1 MRSCASVRP
10 RGVRESTTMS
20 HDDTLAGIRGSTAA
34 EIAASVRALIERGD
48 LAPRDALPPVRALAE
63 RLGVNRNTTVAA
75 YRLLASSGL
84 VESHGR
90 AGTRVAAA
98 ELGAAEGSS
107 PDTSLADVG
116 AGNPDP
122 RFIPDPQA
130 ALSALAGRPVL
141 YGAPVMDEGLE
152 RWAREHLGPDLRVP
166 ARDVAITVTGG
177 AADALERLFTAMLAP
192 GDAVAIEDPGFLT
205 GIHTLRVGGYRAVPV
220 PVDEEG
226 MTVEGLEA
234 ALEQG
239 VRAVVCTPRAQN
251 PTGASLSARR
261 AVALRRALADHP
273 YVLVVEDDHFS
284 LLSRRPHRSIIGARH
299 RRWALVRSVSKF
311 LGPDMSIALVASD
324 LTTAERLGM
333 RLRPG
338 TTWVSHLLQRLA
350 LALLDDDS
358 ARARIAKAREHY
370 AERNDAFRAAL
381 ARVGIDCPPGDG
393 LNVWV
398 PVARPAREVAERLR
412 GEGWIA
418 RPEDEFRV
426 GSRADPSSHLRVTAH
441 HLDDDAQ
448 QRLAAAVAVAQE
460 A

>member
-20 HDDTLAGIRGSTAA
+20 HDDALAGIRGSTAA

-152 RWAREHLGPDLRVP
+152 RWARE
-166 ARDVAITVTGG
+166 
-177 AADALERLFTAMLAP
+177 
-192 GDAVAIEDPGFLT
+192 
-205 GIHTLRVGGYRAVPV
+205 
-220 PVDEEG
+220 
-226 MTVEGLEA
+226 
-234 ALEQG
+234 
-239 VRAVVCTPRAQN
+239 
-251 PTGASLSARR
+251 
-261 AVALRRALADHP
+261 
-273 YVLVVEDDHFS
+273 
-284 LLSRRPHRSIIGARH
+284 
-299 RRWALVRSVSKF
+299 
-311 LGPDMSIALVASD
+311 
-324 LTTAERLGM
+324 
-333 RLRPG
+333 
-338 TTWVSHLLQRLA
+338 
-350 LALLDDDS
+350 
-358 ARARIAKAREHY
+358 
-370 AERNDAFRAAL
+370 
-381 ARVGIDCPPGDG
+381 
-393 LNVWV
+393 
-398 PVARPAREVAERLR
+398 
-412 GEGWIA
+412 
-418 RPEDEFRV
+418 
-426 GSRADPSSHLRVTAH
+426 
-441 HLDDDAQ
+441 
-448 QRLAAAVAVAQE
+448 
-460 A
+460 